1 MRCRKVLPRDRGVCL
16 FIDERGRK
24 RALPCAGERRQLVE
38 AILACSGQH
47 KALGALRIGG
57 LDVEIAKREFRRPS
71 LSKLKACPGLTHP
84 CGSSNAGISR
94 RLLRPSQCVS
104 EPSRF
109 ESAGRAVKQCFSN
122 NAIGITGI
130 PDAEVA
136 QARSE
141 RLGRVPVLVCA
152 LLAPW
157 WLGERT
163 MRWRRWYT
171 GIVLAVIGGAIIA
184 LAWAIPA
191 GLRGGEYKGV
201 RSDGDL
207 ASLNIIRASDVGIE
221 REKRQPRCG
230 IVQAQA
236 GQRLAKPCLLVWTEL
251 GCLVKERARQR
262 CVRFQDRPAGGE
274 GKIMTAGVER
284 ENRRV

>member
-1 MRCRKVLPRDRGVCL
+1 M
-16 FIDERGRK
+16 
-24 RALPCAGERRQLVE
+24 
-38 AILACSGQH
+38 
-47 KALGALRIGG
+47 
-57 LDVEIAKREFRRPS
+57 
-71 LSKLKACPGLTHP
+71 
-84 CGSSNAGISR
+84 
-94 RLLRPSQCVS
+94 LRPSQCVS

-141 RLGRVPVLVCA
+141 RLGRVPVLVC
-152 LLAPW
+152 
-157 WLGERT
+157 
-163 MRWRRWYT
+163 
-171 GIVLAVIGGAIIA
+171 
-184 LAWAIPA
+184 A